1 MKQPIFVAHRG
12 AWSTGRRENTVGA
25 IERAANSGRFAYI
38 EIDVRRS
45 RSDDAAKQTPLI
57 IHDATLDRLY
67 ELYNIPKSKRHRVG
81 QPVSGLTID
90 IIRGEEIEVATLAEG
105 MRAANGHPLNI
116 ELKAIEAVD
125 ATLEVVSDMI
135 AKYDEWSWEKIVFS
149 SFNWDILFDLKEK
162 APEAGL
168 AMVYGFRSLPKSFG
182 RTYHSLGAR
191 WIGFNKW
198 LVPIMS
204 PLAALFNIPNRSV
217 YTVNSKFE
225 IKFLQLFG
233 IRSFA
238 TDSIKLPDDFP
249 ENT

>member
-45 RSDDAAKQTPLI
+45 RSDDAAVQTPII
-57 IHDATLDRLY
+57 IHDETLDRLY
-67 ELYNIPKSKRHRVG
+67 EMYNIPQSKRHRVG
-81 QPVSGLTID
+81 QPVHGLTID
-90 IIRGEEIEVATLAEG
+90 IIRGEEVEVATLAEG

-116 ELKAIEAVD
+116 ELKTVEVID
-125 ATLEVVSDMI
+125 ATIEVVTDMI

-149 SFNWDILFDLKEK
+149 SFKWEVLQELKQR

-168 AMVYGFRSLPKSFG
+168 AMLYGFRSLPKSFG
-182 RTYHSLGAR
+182 RTYHTLGAR

-198 LVPIMS
+198 LTPVMV
-204 PLAALFNIPNRSV
+204 PLARLMKVHHRGA
-217 YTVNSKFE
+217 YTVNKAWQVRV
-225 IKFLQLFG
+225 LRRLG
-233 IRSFA
+233 ITSFA
-238 TDSIKLPDDFP
+238 TDSITLPDQFSS
-249 ENT
+249 N